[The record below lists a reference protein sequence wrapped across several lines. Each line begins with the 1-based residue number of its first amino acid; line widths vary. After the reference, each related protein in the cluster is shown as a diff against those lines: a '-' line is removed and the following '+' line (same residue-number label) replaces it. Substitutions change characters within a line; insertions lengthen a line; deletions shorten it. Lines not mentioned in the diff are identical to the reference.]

1 MPTEDERRQA
11 AIDRLQAKRAFLGNV
26 VSYVAI
32 NGLLV
37 AIWALG
43 GGGYFWPIWVMAFWG
58 FGLAMHGWTVYGR
71 RGITE
76 ADIQREMNKGGDD
89 IVA

>member
-1 MPTEDERRQA
+1 MGSEDQQRQA
-11 AIDRLQAKRAFLGNV
+11 AIERLQAKRGVKANLA
-26 VSYVAI
+26 SYVAV
-32 NGLLV
+32 NALLV

-43 GGGYFWPIWVMAFWG
+43 GGGFFWPIWVMVFWG
-58 FGLAMHGWTVYGR
+58 FGLAMHAWTVYGR

-76 ADIQREMNKGGDD
+76 DDIAREMRKGGDD